1 MTYIKDTTHLGICK
15 YFLRIFPIFPYAR
28 MVAKGEQMWYHWGMD
43 KEKKKQKEEK
53 KAQKKALQAEKR
65 RARVEKHVVV
75 CPHCGKNVLDHM
87 SECPY
92 CKGALVPSGYK
103 PVDPEKFRKIKLA
116 CSIAGIAVAIA
127 VVVVIFVVLQ

>member
-1 MTYIKDTTHLGICK
+1 MDEEK
-15 YFLRIFPIFPYAR
+15 RAR
-28 MVAKGEQMWYHWGMD
+28 
-43 KEKKKQKEEK
+43 KEEK
-53 KAQKKALQAEKR
+53 KAQKKARREEKR
-65 RARVEKHVVV
+65 RARVEKHVII

-116 CSIAGIAVAIA
+116 CTVVGIAVAIA
-127 VVVVIFVVLQ
+127 VAVVIFVVLRCALSR

>member
-1 MTYIKDTTHLGICK
+1 MDEEK
-15 YFLRIFPIFPYAR
+15 RAR
-28 MVAKGEQMWYHWGMD
+28 
-43 KEKKKQKEEK
+43 KEEK
-53 KAQKKALQAEKR
+53 KAQKKARREEKR
-65 RARVEKHVVV
+65 RARVEKHVII

-116 CSIAGIAVAIA
+116 CTVVGIAVAIA
-127 VVVVIFVVLQ
+127 VAVVIFVVLR